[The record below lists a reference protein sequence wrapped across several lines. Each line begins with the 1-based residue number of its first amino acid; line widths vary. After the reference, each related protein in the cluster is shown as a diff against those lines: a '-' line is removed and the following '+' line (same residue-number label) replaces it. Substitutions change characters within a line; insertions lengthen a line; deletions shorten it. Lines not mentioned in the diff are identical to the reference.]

1 MKKKVIIMGAA
12 GRDFHNFNLYYRD
25 NQDYEVLAFTAT
37 QIPDIDDRKYPA
49 ELAGILYPQGIPIFA
64 EEELVNLIKKFDVDQ
79 VVFAYSDVTHE
90 RVMHNASI
98 VNAAGVDF
106 VLMGVRNSRVK
117 TTIPLVTICATRTG
131 CGKSQTTRKVVK
143 VLKEKGLKVASI
155 RHPMPY
161 GDLVTQKIQRFAVL
175 ADLEKHKCTIEEM
188 EEYEPHIEMGSI
200 IYAGVDYEAI
210 VREAEKE
217 ADVIVWDGGNNDT
230 PFYTS
235 DKELQIV
242 VVDPHRPG
250 DELSYYPGE
259 TNLRLAD
266 VIVINKIDSA
276 DPEGIQIVRDN
287 IRSINPKAKIIDAAS
302 PLTVDNFELIMDARV
317 LVVED
322 GPTLTHGEMTY
333 GAGIVAAE
341 KYGAKEF
348 VDPREAA
355 VGTIAD
361 TFEKYPDIGILLPAM
376 GYGKQQIKD
385 LEDTINAVDCD
396 VIIIATPI
404 DLRRI
409 VKINKPAVQVKYELQ
424 EIGHP
429 TIEDVLKDF

>member
-1 MKKKVIIMGAA
+1 M
-12 GRDFHNFNLYYRD
+12 
-25 NQDYEVLAFTAT
+25 
-37 QIPDIDDRKYPA
+37 
-49 ELAGILYPQGIPIFA
+49 
-64 EEELVNLIKKFDVDQ
+64 
-79 VVFAYSDVTHE
+79 
-90 RVMHNASI
+90 
-98 VNAAGVDF
+98 
-106 VLMGVRNSRVK
+106 
-117 TTIPLVTICATRTG
+117 
-131 CGKSQTTRKVVK
+131 
-143 VLKEKGLKVASI
+143 
-155 RHPMPY
+155 
-161 GDLVTQKIQRFAVL
+161 
-175 ADLEKHKCTIEEM
+175 
-188 EEYEPHIEMGSI
+188 
-200 IYAGVDYEAI
+200 
-210 VREAEKE
+210 
-217 ADVIVWDGGNNDT
+217 
-230 PFYTS
+230 
-235 DKELQIV
+235 
-242 VVDPHRPG
+242 
-250 DELSYYPGE
+250 
-259 TNLRLAD
+259 
-266 VIVINKIDSA
+266 INKIDSA

-287 IRSINPKAKIIDAAS
+287 IRSINPKAIIIDAAS
-302 PLTVDNFELIMDARV
+302 PLSVDNFELIMDAKV

-385 LEDTINAVDCD
+385 LENTINAIDCD
-396 VIIIATPI
+396 VVIIATPI